1 MSKKVLLAD
10 DHGVLRLGLRILV
23 NNLLSDC
30 FIEESDTVERTLA
43 LFRTHQFDYAIVDV
57 QLQDG
62 NMIDVLADLVMLS
75 PQTGILVYSV
85 HNEEVIAPKIFRFGA
100 RGFLSKME
108 ETAEV
113 SVALQRLFSGEEY
126 VSRRLSEKF
135 GSNPNGLKS
144 ENPLSLLS
152 PREFSVF
159 YHLIRGE
166 TVKEISS
173 RFALSPNT
181 ITTLKGR
188 IYEKLHVANLIELKE
203 LADLYYVR

>member
-1 MSKKVLLAD
+1 MAD
-10 DHGVLRLGLRILV
+10 DHGVLRLGLKILV
-23 NNLLSDC
+23 SNLLGDC
-30 FIEESDTVERTLA
+30 FIEESATVERTLE
-43 LFRTHQFDYAIVDV
+43 LFRLHQFDFAIVDV
-57 QLQDG
+57 QLLDG
-62 NMIDVLADLVMLS
+62 NMIDVLPDLAMLS

-108 ETAEV
+108 ETNEV
-113 SVALQRLFSGEEY
+113 KVALKRLFNGEEY
-126 VSRRLSEKF
+126 MSKRLSEKL
-135 GSNPNGLKS
+135 GSSRFGLKS

-188 IYEKLHVANLIELKE
+188 IYEKLQVTNLIDLKE